1 MSRIDKYY
9 ARIFD
14 WVENKAPEYSG
25 ANNGIDAYDFLSSDF
40 CLDSK
45 IISLSR
51 YKSWKEEKKFRD
63 IELISKDAD
72 LSFVKNT
79 RSQRGI
85 EFWTREDILFG
96 ANRLKA
102 MPTKENPKIRN
113 YALKKFR
120 RVRDQVIFTEFHF
133 LNSLAYLSN
142 KNYRTY
148 GIDEIAVN
156 INHVIYYNQDSKENT
171 LLPRKGIC
179 NLLNAEF
186 GNFGV
191 RVGISQKNPPQY
203 CIKDIFKF
211 NDSLEDIA
219 CEYTMRA
226 MTNYLFVTPRIF
238 I

>member
-25 ANNGIDAYDFLSSDF
+25 ANNGIEVYDFLSSDF
-40 CLDSK
+40 LDSK
-45 IISLSR
+45 IISLSG
-51 YKSWKEEKKFRD
+51 YKSWKEKRKKFNHVK
-63 IELISKDAD
+63 LIP
-72 LSFVKNT
+72 KNKLLIKN
-79 RSQRGI
+79 SQSQPGI

-120 RVRDQVIFTEFHF
+120 RVRDQIVFTEFHF

-191 RVGISQKNPPQY
+191 RVGISQKNSPQY